1 MRFAPNVKSFERNIK
16 SLLKLNEKS
25 EMPEKKFEIL
35 VQIRA
40 ALTQQDI
47 DDIMVSALE
56 GGINYWCRRV
66 VVQGDYLGE
75 YASEQISRGGKLAVW
90 LDEPFEEDKT
100 CYLLDLDKFLAGFKL
115 WLENGCGNCDVVDAS
130 DGSVDCGEID
140 GTAADEIVQYAL
152 FGNVVFA

>member
-1 MRFAPNVKSFERNIK
+1 MRFAPNVKSFEQNIK
-16 SLLKLNEKS
+16 SLLKLKEKS

-66 VVQGDYLGE
+66 VVHGDYLGE
-75 YASEQISRGGKLAVW
+75 YASEQISRGGKLAIW
-90 LDEPFEEDKT
+90 LDEPFEVDKT
-100 CYLLDLDKFLAGFKL
+100 CYMLDRDKFLAGFKL

>member
-1 MRFAPNVKSFERNIK
+1 MRFSPSVKSFERNIK
-16 SLLKLNEKS
+16 SLLKLKEKS
-25 EMPEKKFEIL
+25 EMPEKKFEVL

-115 WLENGCGNCDVVDAS
+115 WLEKGGDSYDAIDYS
-130 DGSVDCGEID
+130 DGSVDCGQID
-140 GTAADEIVQYAL
+140 ATCADEIVQYAL
-152 FGNVVFA
+152 FGELVFG

>member
-1 MRFAPNVKSFERNIK
+1 MFKRKLKRFLKSK
-16 SLLKLNEKS
+16 GKNEMS
-25 EMPEKKFEIL
+25 EKKFEVL

-90 LDEPFEEDKT
+90 LYEPFEEDKT

>member
-1 MRFAPNVKSFERNIK
+1 MRFAPSVKSFERNIK
-16 SLLKLNEKS
+16 SLLKLKEKS
-25 EMPEKKFEIL
+25 EMPEKKFEVL

-75 YASEQISRGGKLAVW
+75 YASEQISRGKLAVW

>member
-1 MRFAPNVKSFERNIK
+1 MT
-16 SLLKLNEKS
+16 NEKC
-25 EMPEKKFEIL
+25 FEVHAEL
-35 VQIRA
+35 VVRP
-40 ALTQQDI
+40 TGQDV

-56 GGINYWCRRV
+56 GGICYWCDRV
-66 VVQGDYLGE
+66 TVEGQYLGK